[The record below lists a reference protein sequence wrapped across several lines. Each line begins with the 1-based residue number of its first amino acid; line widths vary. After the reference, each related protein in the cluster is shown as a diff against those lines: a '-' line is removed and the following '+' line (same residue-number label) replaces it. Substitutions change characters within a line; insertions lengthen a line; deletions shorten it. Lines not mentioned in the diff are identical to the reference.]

1 MQIRRFSPDLK
12 TKVPGGH
19 PGLYAV
25 PIQIQ
30 NTGFS
35 PERLEALARH
45 ANGLPFL
52 LKSEL
57 TVVAM
62 YLEPHGSIDEHQA
75 DHPILFLVISGQGT
89 VRIGGPEG
97 ETRVVQAGDAVLWPA
112 FVDHTAWTDAEPM
125 HAIAIEA
132 PPELSQENYTDT
144 IVSP

>member
-1 MQIRRFSPDLK
+1 MQIRRFDPELK

-25 PIQIQ
+25 PIQIHDA
-30 NTGFS
+30 GFS
-35 PERLEALARH
+35 PEKLEALAQR

-75 DHPILFLVISGQGT
+75 DHPILFLVIGGQGT

-97 ETRVVQAGDAVLWPA
+97 ETRTVQAGEAVLWPA
-112 FVDHTAWTDAEPM
+112 FVDHTVWTDDEPL

-132 PPELSQENYTDT
+132 PPEPVTKT
-144 IVSP
+144 H